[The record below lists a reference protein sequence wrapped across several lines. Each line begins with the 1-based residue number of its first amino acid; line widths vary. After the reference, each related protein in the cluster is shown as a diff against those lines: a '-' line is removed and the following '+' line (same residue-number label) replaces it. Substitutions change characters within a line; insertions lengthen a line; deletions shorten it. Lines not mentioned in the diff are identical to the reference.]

1 MFKSATTRIS
11 SITVPLTKK
20 KKLLH
25 VHFQI
30 AENVLISNVS
40 AVLCLSIICNGQL
53 FTVDPMNEEPQ
64 LSKYI
69 ITTDVHSATCK
80 FFTPTM
86 YMYFLF
92 LLSCIPMYSAMI

>member
-30 AENVLISNVS
+30 AKNVLISNVS
-40 AVLCLSIICNGQL
+40 AVLCLLIICNGQL

-69 ITTDVHSATCK
+69 INTDVHSATCK

-92 LLSCIPMYSAMI
+92 LLSCIPMYSATI